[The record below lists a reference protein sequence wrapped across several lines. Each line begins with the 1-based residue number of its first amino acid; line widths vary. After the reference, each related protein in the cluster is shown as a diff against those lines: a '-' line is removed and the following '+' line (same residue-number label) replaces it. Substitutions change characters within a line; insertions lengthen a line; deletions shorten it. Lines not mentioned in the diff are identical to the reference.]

1 MSDPL
6 DAAEAA
12 PRRSFLKS
20 LSALAIVGTAVL
32 SPLAAGMAF
41 FLDPL
46 LKRREPFRGAENGF
60 LFVANVSQLPASG
73 EPVHFA
79 LRADRV
85 DAWNIFRNRTI
96 GSVYLRLMGP
106 GIVLALNDICPHLG
120 CKIELKPADKTFLCP
135 CHGAHFKLD
144 GEQITHVAPRSMDTL
159 PVELRKDGSVWV
171 KYQEFEGGKT
181 QKVEL

>member
-6 DAAEAA
+6 DAAEAT

-20 LSALAIVGTAVL
+20 LSALAVVGTAVL
-32 SPLAAGMAF
+32 SPLAAGLAF

-46 LKRREPFRGAENGF
+46 LKKREKFRGSENGF
-60 LFVANVSQLPASG
+60 LYVAHVSQLPKSG
-73 EPVHFA
+73 DPVHFA

-85 DAWNIFRNRTI
+85 DAWNLFRNRTI
-96 GSVYLRLMGP
+96 GSVYLRLMAP
-106 GIVLALNDICPHLG
+106 TIVVALNDICPHLG
-120 CKIELKPADKTFLCP
+120 CKIEHKSADKTFLCP

-171 KYQEFEGGKT
+171 KYLEFEGGKT
-181 QKVEL
+181 KKVEL